1 MKTAQDTLPED
12 IEKLKNMLLSER
24 VLSAQKD
31 FDLEKKETDI
41 EKKDFEITRLKQQ
54 YQNILEQFRLAQ
66 KKQFGKS
73 SEVSPD
79 QITLFNEPEDIAEEM
94 VTEQENI
101 SYTRKK
107 PTRKPLP
114 KDLPRETIIHDIA
127 EADKICDDCGHELHK
142 MGEDKSEQLE
152 FIPAQVKVIEHIR
165 PKYSCRCCEQQG
177 LKVNIKIAQVAASPI
192 PKSFATPSL
201 LSQIITSK
209 YQYALPLYRQ
219 ESLFKQYGIELS
231 RKTMSSW
238 MLTIT
243 LLLMRIVDR
252 LHMIQLLQS
261 VINADETPLKV
272 INEDKK
278 KCYMW
283 VYCTGTDSLG
293 DSNIEDKNKPPNIVL
308 YDYQNS
314 RAGRCAKDYLQA
326 FNGYLQA
333 DGYAGYEQTNA
344 TLAGC
349 WAHARRKF
357 IEAQTVQVKGKTG
370 KADWAINHIQKL
382 YRIEKEIK
390 DKTAE
395 EKQRI
400 RKEQSLP
407 LLEQFKTWLDKS
419 ALHVPPKSA
428 IGKAIGYNIRQW
440 SKLIRYTESGYLS
453 IDNNRAERAIKPFV
467 IGRKNW
473 MFSNTAKG
481 AEASAALYSLIET
494 AKANGLIPFDYLK
507 YLFEQLPE
515 KPDDI
520 KYLLP
525 WNVVLT
531 KK

>member
-107 PTRKPLP
+107 PTRKTLP

-209 YQYALPLYRQ
+209 CQYALPLYRQ

-243 LLLMRIVDR
+243 LLLMRITD
-252 LHMIQLLQS
+252 
-261 VINADETPLKV
+261 A
-272 INEDKK
+272 
-278 KCYMW
+278 
-283 VYCTGTDSLG
+283 YC
-293 DSNIEDKNKPPNIVL
+293 
-308 YDYQNS
+308 
-314 RAGRCAKDYLQA
+314 
-326 FNGYLQA
+326 
-333 DGYAGYEQTNA
+333 
-344 TLAGC
+344 
-349 WAHARRKF
+349 
-357 IEAQTVQVKGKTG
+357 
-370 KADWAINHIQKL
+370 
-382 YRIEKEIK
+382 
-390 DKTAE
+390 
-395 EKQRI
+395 
-400 RKEQSLP
+400 
-407 LLEQFKTWLDKS
+407 
-419 ALHVPPKSA
+419 
-428 IGKAIGYNIRQW
+428 
-440 SKLIRYTESGYLS
+440 
-453 IDNNRAERAIKPFV
+453 
-467 IGRKNW
+467 
-473 MFSNTAKG
+473 
-481 AEASAALYSLIET
+481 
-494 AKANGLIPFDYLK
+494 
-507 YLFEQLPE
+507 
-515 KPDDI
+515 
-520 KYLLP
+520 
-525 WNVVLT
+525 
-531 KK
+531 

>member
-1 MKTAQDTLPED
+1 MQTASETLPQD
-12 IEKLKNMLLSER
+12 IEKLKNLLLSER
-24 VLSAQKD
+24 SLSAQKD
-31 FDLEKKETDI
+31 LESAR
-41 EKKDFEITRLKQQ
+41 KDREITSLKQQ
-54 YQNILEQFRLAQ
+54 YQTILEQFRLAQ
-66 KKQFGKS
+66 QKQFGRS
-73 SEVSPD
+73 SEVSID
-79 QITLFNEPEDIAEEM
+79 QLLLLFNEVEQIAEEASGNALAEEET
-94 VTEQENI
+94 V
-101 SYTRKK
+101 SYTR
-107 PTRKPLP
+107 RKPKRQSLP

-127 EADKICDDCGHELHK
+127 DDDKVCDDCGHALHQ
-142 MGEDKSEQLE
+142 MGEEKSEQLA
-152 FIPAQVKVIEHIR
+152 FIPAQIKVIEHIR

-177 LKVNIKIAQVAASPI
+177 LAVKIKIAAVPTSPI

-238 MLTIT
+238 MLAIT
-243 LLLMRIVDR
+243 PILRPIYDR
-252 LHMIQLLQS
+252 MHDIQLHQR

-272 INEDKK
+272 IHEDKV

-283 VYCTGTDSLG
+283 VYCTGTDSPDG
-293 DSNIEDKNKPPNIVL
+293 GHSDDDNKPPNIVL

-314 RAGRCAKDYLQA
+314 RAGRCARDYLHD
-326 FNGYLQA
+326 FRGYLQV
-333 DGYAGYEQTNA
+333 DGYVGYEQTDA

-357 IEAQTVQVKGKTG
+357 IEAQAVQVKGKTG

-382 YRIEKEIK
+382 YRIEKEIR

-395 EKQRI
+395 EKQRF
-400 RKEQSLP
+400 REERSVP
-407 LLEQFKTWLDKS
+407 LLEQFKTWLDHS
-419 ALHVPPKSA
+419 AQHTLPKST
-428 IGKAIGYNIRQW
+428 IGKAVGYSIRQW
-440 SKLIRYTESGYLS
+440 TKLNRYTENGYLN

-481 AEASAALYSLIET
+481 AEASAVLYSLIET

-507 YLFEQLPE
+507 YLFEQLPNNPE
-515 KPDDI
+515 DI
-520 KYLLP
+520 DYLLP
-525 WNVVLT
+525 WSVVLT
-531 KK
+531 EK